1 MSLQG
6 KDLVNFF
13 KAYPVP
19 VLCCSIVVAGLLS
32 FYFRSDLLDE
42 SSARLE
48 ERTKELRKIKA
59 NIAASSQLDEQLAV
73 LANANAKFQG
83 TAMRVSE
90 LAKNPQFFYNF
101 EAKTGVTLTDVKQI
115 ITSAP
120 AKIAAD
126 SYFVIPFNITAE
138 GEFKQL
144 LKFMRNLEHG
154 DNVCRVTSAS
164 MTPSQNSKLMLSFN
178 IEVLGLR

>member
-6 KDLVNFF
+6 KDLANFF

-32 FYFRSDLLDE
+32 FYFRSGLLDE
-42 SSARLE
+42 SAAKLE
-48 ERTKELRKIKA
+48 ERSKELKKIKA
-59 NIAASSQLDEQLAV
+59 NIAASSQLDEQLEV
-73 LANANAKFQG
+73 LTNANAKFQT

-115 ITSAP
+115 VTSAP
-120 AKIAAD
+120 AKLPAD

-138 GEFKQL
+138 GDFKQL
-144 LKFMRNLEHG
+144 LTFVRNLEYG
-154 DNVCRVTSAS
+154 ENVCRITSAS
-164 MTPSQNSKLMLSFN
+164 LSPSLNSKLMLSFN